1 MKKKIIYIEQYFYPE
16 GGGQAQISRD
26 IVLRLNNNE
35 EEIIVLC
42 GDKPYQK
49 ASLNDKFNPS
59 KHGIKII
66 HIPVLFNSRKF
77 LIRFINYINFS
88 LIAFLKLLFIKNI
101 GLIISQTNPPTIIV
115 VSALVSFLRKIPFLI
130 ISMDL
135 YPEVLIKNVEGKNTK
150 IIYKLLFKIFNIA
163 YCHADNIISLGNNM
177 TSQLLK
183 KGVSLENIVTIPNW
197 ATGNLSLEKNASNK
211 FIEKWGVNQ
220 GIKIL
225 YSGNLGIAHE
235 FKTIFN
241 AIMSSKLLPEDLQ
254 LVIVGFGSRLNEV
267 IELSKALPYK
277 ASTLIKSYVD
287 ADDMPHTMGL
297 ASLGLVTLR
306 KNYSGLVYPSK
317 FAGYIARGIPIL
329 YIGPN
334 SEISEIINK
343 YEIGFC
349 FKNGESER
357 LSNFLINLNKNQN
370 LLNNYGKNARNFY
383 LENMSS
389 KIGLEKYQNL
399 VSKYI

>member
-1 MKKKIIYIEQYFYPE
+1 
-16 GGGQAQISRD
+16 
-26 IVLRLNNNE
+26 
-35 EEIIVLC
+35 
-42 GDKPYQK
+42 
-49 ASLNDKFNPS
+49 
-59 KHGIKII
+59 
-66 HIPVLFNSRKF
+66 
-77 LIRFINYINFS
+77 
-88 LIAFLKLLFIKNI
+88 
-101 GLIISQTNPPTIIV
+101 
-115 VSALVSFLRKIPFLI
+115 
-130 ISMDL
+130 
-135 YPEVLIKNVEGKNTK
+135 
-150 IIYKLLFKIFNIA
+150 
-163 YCHADNIISLGNNM
+163 M
-177 TSQLLK
+177 T
-183 KGVSLENIVTIPNW
+183 
-197 ATGNLSLEKNASNK
+197 
-211 FIEKWGVNQ
+211 
-220 GIKIL
+220 
-225 YSGNLGIAHE
+225 
-235 FKTIFN
+235 
-241 AIMSSKLLPEDLQ
+241 
-254 LVIVGFGSRLNEV
+254 
-267 IELSKALPYK
+267 
-277 ASTLIKSYVD
+277 IKSYVD

-389 KIGLEKYQNL
+389 KIGLEKYRNL